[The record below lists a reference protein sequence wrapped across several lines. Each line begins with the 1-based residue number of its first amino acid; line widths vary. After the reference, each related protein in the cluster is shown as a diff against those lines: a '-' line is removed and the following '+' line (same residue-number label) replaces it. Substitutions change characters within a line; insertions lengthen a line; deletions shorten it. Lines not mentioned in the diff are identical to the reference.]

1 MSIIAEE
8 DFVNKLSGAQTTRQR
23 KILVA
28 PGTRRSQPPRAHV
41 LALNRRRER
50 MKKAPVRPTAITQR
64 SFRLSRPD
72 RGIVET
78 ASHSLWAGPAC
89 CERWVH
95 AAQVPGLVLRIPI
108 NVQSQRFE
116 PGGLGGQAASHPLFS
131 RSRPRALSLS
141 PVRSRIQLRPARVSR
156 SPTASSD
163 PAPFFPYSS
172 PLIAPFIMWVWNNLI
187 PEVDVRKFQKFFKVQ
202 LPSSLISTNQ
212 ENLRIFLWMLF

>member
-41 LALNRRRER
+41 LALNRRQG

-64 SFRLSRPD
+64 SFQLSLPD
-72 RGIVET
+72 RAIVET
-78 ASHSLWAGPAC
+78 ASHALWAGPAC

-95 AAQVPGLVLRIPI
+95 AARYRVW
-108 NVQSQRFE
+108 SS
-116 PGGLGGQAASHPLFS
+116 ASLSMSRASSLSLMALEAKLSATRLFS
-131 RSRPRALSLS
+131 RFRPRALSPS
-141 PVRSRIQLRPARVSR
+141 PVRRRVQLRPAGLSR

-163 PAPFFPYSS
+163 GAPFFPYSS
-172 PLIAPFIMWVWNNLI
+172 PLIAPFITWVWNNLI
-187 PEVDVRKFQKFFKVQ
+187 PEVDVRKFQKVFKVQ
-202 LPSSLISTNQ
+202 LLSSLISINQ
-212 ENLRIFLWMLF
+212 ENLRIFLWMFF